1 MEVRGREL
9 SENNCLE
16 RMFRQCQLRPRKHR
30 AERRGL
36 EATLDHYELLIAAV
50 TPFVLW
56 RAYLTPAIG
65 KLVLPQLQM
74 LKLPCCHQAL
84 KPRSQPG

>member
-1 MEVRGREL
+1 MG
-9 SENNCLE
+9 
-16 RMFRQCQLRPRKHR
+16 
-30 AERRGL
+30 GL
-36 EATLDHYELLIAAV
+36 EATLDHYELLIAAAA
-50 TPFVLW
+50 PFVLW